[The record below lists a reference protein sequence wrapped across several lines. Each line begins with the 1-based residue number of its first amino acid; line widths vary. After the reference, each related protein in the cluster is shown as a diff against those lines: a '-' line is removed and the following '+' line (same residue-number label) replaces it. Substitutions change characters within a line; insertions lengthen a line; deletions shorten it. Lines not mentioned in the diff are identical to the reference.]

1 MRRLF
6 RRRLRRRRR
15 LRTVGRDR
23 RLHEVHRTMDA

>member
-1 MRRLF
+1 
-6 RRRLRRRRR
+6 LRRRRR